1 MQYDT
6 IFFDLDHTLWDFET
20 NSKEALSEIASTH
33 QLLNKGIPSL
43 QHFLEEYFVINE
55 KLWEDYRK
63 DIISKE
69 TLRYDRFHQAL
80 KKFNIDDFE
89 LATAIG
95 NDYVSSAPYKTNLF
109 PNAIEVLEYLK
120 GKYTLNII
128 TNGFEE
134 TQHLKL
140 RNSKIDHYFDHII
153 TSERSGFKKPDE
165 RMFHFSLRHTN
176 AKSENSIMIGDS
188 LEADILGAKNV
199 GMHQVYFNPESKE
212 HAEEL
217 THEVK
222 GLKELIGIL

>member
-1 MQYDT
+1 MRYDT
-6 IFFDLDHTLWDFET
+6 IFFDLDHTLWDFNT
-20 NSKEALSEIASTH
+20 NSQEALSEIVSKH

-43 QHFLEEYFVINE
+43 QHFLREYFAINE

-63 DIISKE
+63 NIISKE
-69 TLRYDRFHQAL
+69 TLRDDRFHQAL
-80 KKFNIDDFE
+80 KKFDIDDFE
-89 LATAIG
+89 LASSISD
-95 NDYVSSAPYKTNLF
+95 DYVKSAPYKTNLF
-109 PNAIEVLEYLK
+109 PDTIEVLEYLNE
-120 GKYTLNII
+120 KYSLHII

-140 RNSKIDHYFDHII
+140 KNSKIDHYFDHVI

-176 AKSENSIMIGDS
+176 ARSETSIMIGDS
-188 LEADILGAKNV
+188 LEADVLGAKNA
-199 GMHQVYFNPESKE
+199 GMHQVYFNPEEKKHE
-212 HAEEL
+212 EEL